1 VSKIKPLAA
10 MNYVIATIMI
20 GVIQLYRWT
29 LSPFMGRFCR
39 FQPTCSIYTLDA
51 IKLHGPWAG
60 GWLGVKR
67 ICRCHPAG
75 GFGFDP
81 VPQHVMK
88 RAAPH
93 DMNASSSQ
101 PK

>member
-1 VSKIKPLAA
+1 MLSFVNTI
-10 MNYVIATIMI
+10 IATMMI
-20 GVIQLYRWT
+20 GTIQLYRWT
-29 LSPFMGRFCR
+29 LSPFFGRFCR
-39 FQPTCSIYTLDA
+39 FQPTCSVYALEA

-60 GWLGVKR
+60 GWLGIKR

-81 VPQHVMK
+81 VPPHVMK
-88 RAAPH
+88 R
-93 DMNASSSQ
+93 DSKSSPSQ

>member
-1 VSKIKPLAA
+1 MQKNKLISAI
-10 MNYVIATIMI
+10 NYVIATIMI
-20 GVIQLYRWT
+20 GAIQVYRWT
-29 LSPFMGRFCR
+29 LSPIIGRFCR

-81 VPQHVMK
+81 VPPHVMK
-88 RAAPH
+88 RAEQGDNNQHP
-93 DMNASSSQ
+93 SQ